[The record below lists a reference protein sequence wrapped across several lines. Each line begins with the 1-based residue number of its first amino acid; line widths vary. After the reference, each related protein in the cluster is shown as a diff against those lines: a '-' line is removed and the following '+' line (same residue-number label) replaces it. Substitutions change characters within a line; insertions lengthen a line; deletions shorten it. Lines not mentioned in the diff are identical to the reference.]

1 MQLAILKPST
11 TVRTMQHTSQFTDRT
26 RRRRAVSDRSIRYVH
41 YAPQS
46 VRRSDLVLVTVHGI
60 SRNADEH
67 AAAFQSIADRL
78 GCHLIAPQ
86 FDRDSFRDFQLLG
99 LSGRGRRADHALE
112 AALADLRRFGVDA
125 DARLVLTGY
134 SGGAQF
140 AHRYAMAHPRR
151 VALLLI
157 AAAGWYTMPD
167 AELPFPRG
175 CGLGADAG
183 TTLDPAALLRLPV
196 LVTVG
201 DGDIER
207 DPGLRCD
214 AWIDRDQGL
223 TRVERARAW
232 VTRLASEARRR
243 DLTPRC
249 RLELV
254 AGAGHDFTAMVAAGM
269 IRRFQVFLDE
279 HAAALDA
286 PSFRSAQ

>member
-1 MQLAILKPST
+1 
-11 TVRTMQHTSQFTDRT
+11 V
-26 RRRRAVSDRSIRYVH
+26 RYVH
-41 YAPQS
+41 YVPQ
-46 VRRSDLVLVTVHGI
+46 RPHRSDLVLVAVHGI

-67 AAAFQSIADRL
+67 ATAFQSTADRL

-112 AALADLRRFGVDA
+112 AALADLRRFGVAA

-175 CGLGADAG
+175 CGLGADTG
-183 TTLDPAALLRLPV
+183 STLDPAALLRLPM
-196 LVTVG
+196 LVAVG
-201 DGDIER
+201 ERDVER
-207 DPGLRCD
+207 DPALRCD

-223 TRVERARAW
+223 TRVDRARSW
-232 VTRLASEARRR
+232 VDRLAREARRR

-269 IRRFQVFLDE
+269 IDRFQLFLDE
-279 HAAALDA
+279 HATALDS
-286 PSFRSAQ
+286 PGFRSAQ